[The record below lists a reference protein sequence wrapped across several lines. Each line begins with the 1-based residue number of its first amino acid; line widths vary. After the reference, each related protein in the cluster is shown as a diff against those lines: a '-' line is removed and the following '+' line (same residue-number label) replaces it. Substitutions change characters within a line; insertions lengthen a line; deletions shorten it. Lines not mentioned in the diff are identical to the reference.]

1 MKKLFLI
8 VTMSLA
14 GLSMTAQPSQ
24 DSCIIKSQTSNLKPQ
39 IYDTSQTSN
48 LNSQIKREF
57 DILFHEALLQR
68 QKGHLDASF
77 DLLLRCKELCPEAAE
92 TYYYIGDFYDD
103 MERKEEAL
111 AAFRRACDLEPTN
124 MTFLER
130 MAYAS
135 IQSGA
140 YAEGAAMVEQMY
152 EADKSRQDLL
162 DMLYQLYF
170 QEKDYEKAIG
180 VLDRM
185 EAADGPTERTTLSKC
200 RIYIEQN
207 DADKAIS
214 EMRQL
219 AEHYPN
225 DPTYRTLYANTLLV
239 VEHEQEA
246 YDVLQQVLTD
256 DPGNLRAQQVMRN
269 YYLRQGDEAA
279 ADSVNHLIL
288 LNPKASV
295 DDKVGQLRQII
306 IENEQ
311 QGGDSTL
318 VLSLFDEL
326 LSQPQPSADIAEMKA
341 TYMQLKE
348 MPADSVKQAYEYVL
362 QLAPEQA
369 SARLR
374 LVQQAWENE
383 DNDAVISL
391 CQEARQYNP
400 EEMVFYYYQGMAY
413 YRQEDKDNALEAFRN
428 GINVI
433 TDESIPEIVSDFYAV
448 MGDLLHEKGR
458 QQDAFAAYDSCLV
471 WKEDNIG
478 CLNNYAYYLSLLG
491 ERLDDAE
498 QMSYR
503 TVKAEPEN
511 STYLDTYAWILFCQ
525 QRYAEAKVYI
535 DEALRCDS
543 LVSGVIVEHAGD
555 IYAQAGDTDR
565 AVELWKQAQ
574 ADDPDNKL
582 LRKKIKRK
590 KYYSK

>member
-1 MKKLFLI
+1 
-8 VTMSLA
+8 
-14 GLSMTAQPSQ
+14 
-24 DSCIIKSQTSNLKPQ
+24 
-39 IYDTSQTSN
+39 
-48 LNSQIKREF
+48 
-57 DILFHEALLQR
+57 
-68 QKGHLDASF
+68 
-77 DLLLRCKELCPEAAE
+77 
-92 TYYYIGDFYDD
+92 
-103 MERKEEAL
+103 
-111 AAFRRACDLEPTN
+111 
-124 MTFLER
+124 
-130 MAYAS
+130 
-135 IQSGA
+135 
-140 YAEGAAMVEQMY
+140 
-152 EADKSRQDLL
+152 
-162 DMLYQLYF
+162 
-170 QEKDYEKAIG
+170 
-180 VLDRM
+180 
-185 EAADGPTERTTLSKC
+185 
-200 RIYIEQN
+200 
-207 DADKAIS
+207 
-214 EMRQL
+214 
-219 AEHYPN
+219 
-225 DPTYRTLYANTLLV
+225 
-239 VEHEQEA
+239 
-246 YDVLQQVLTD
+246 VLTD

-478 CLNNYAYYLSLLG
+478 CLNNYAYYLSLQGL
-491 ERLDDAE
+491 RLDDAE